1 MIDLY
6 LKGGW
11 VMHAILVCSVV
22 ALGVAIERAI
32 YFFRIRGDDEGTCER
47 LRSLLRQGKAGEALA
62 LCREARGP
70 VASSLTACVE
80 NLDKGP
86 ARAEEAV
93 SHQGSEALADMEKHL
108 RILAIIAQATPL
120 MGLLGTVIGMIKAF
134 MKIEEVGGRVNAAAL
149 AGGVWEALLT
159 TAFGL
164 IVAIPA
170 MFAYHYFE
178 GRADDYERKIHRYA
192 HEVVNAA
199 EEGRNRG
206 APPASQD

>member
-11 VMHAILVCSVV
+11 VMHGILLCSIIAVS
-22 ALGVAIERAI
+22 VAIERAV
-32 YFFRIRGDDEGTCER
+32 YFLRMRNDDR
-47 LRSLLRQGKAGEALA
+47 AFFDSLRRLLRDGRVSDGIS
-62 LCREARGP
+62 LCEETRGP
-70 VASSLTACVE
+70 VASSLKVCVE
-80 NLDKGP
+80 NLDKGA

-93 SHQGSEALADMEKHL
+93 SHEGSEALTDMEKHL

-120 MGLLGTVIGMIKAF
+120 MGLLGTVIGMIRAF

-149 AGGVWEALLT
+149 AGGIWEALLT

-164 IVAIPA
+164 IVAIPT

-178 GRADDYERKIHRYA
+178 GRVDDYEKKIHRCA
-192 HEVVNAA
+192 HDVVNTV
-199 EEGRNRG
+199 EEGGKRG
-206 APPASQD
+206 VPQAAQG